1 MLRVRKLDQ
10 NGDYSFGCNFQDFWK
25 DDANAVAQILKT
37 RLLLFT
43 GEWWL
48 DRSEG
53 MPWGGFP
60 LAPLVV
66 AQGKVISGGHVRDSD
81 PGGVFASREGTQQ
94 TRDLAIRIR
103 VLTTPGVVQFI
114 SYSSQL
120 VGRQFNVKAT
130 VQTIFSRDVGFVLG
144 AGTTIGTFTLDV
156 TPLDSGTPL
165 G

>member
-10 NGDYSFGCNFQDFWK
+10 NGDFSFGHGYQNFWQDSSE
-25 DDANAVAQILKT
+25 AVAQIIKT

-60 LAPLVV
+60 LAPTVV
-66 AQGKVISGGHVRDSD
+66 ARGKVISGGNINDTS
-81 PGGVFASREGTQQ
+81 Q

-103 VLTTPGVVQFI
+103 ILTTPGVVQFL

-120 VGRQFNVKAT
+120 VGRQFNVQGA
-130 VQTIFSRDVGFVLG
+130 VSTIFSRSVGFSLG
-144 AGTTIGTFTLDV
+144 AGATIDTFTLDV
-156 TPLDSGTPL
+156 SVEGDNLPL

>member
-10 NGDYSFGCNFQDFWK
+10 NGDFSFGSNFNDFWK
-25 DDANAVAQILKT
+25 DSANGVAQIIKT
-37 RLLLFT
+37 RLMLFT

-60 LAPLVV
+60 LAPTVV
-66 AQGKVISGGHVRDSD
+66 AQGKVVG
-81 PGGVFASREGTQQ
+81 AGTQQ

-103 VLTTPGVVQFI
+103 VLTTPGVVQFR

-120 VGRQFNVKAT
+120 VGRQFS
-130 VQTIFSRDVGFVLG
+130 VQGVVDTIFSQVKFGLS
-144 AGTTIGTFTLDV
+144 AGGTVGTFTLDV
-156 TPLDSGTPL
+156 STEGQNLPL